1 MQERK
6 EKAPSSLPSLF
17 PRWPVQVAVL
27 FAPGLHS
34 VHSPLA
40 CQARAMLPAPVVETL
55 AQGGAEIRRLPGRGA
70 GGGRAAWILQRQAL
84 LSRPQQ
90 FQRERRESP
99 K

>member
-17 PRWPVQVAVL
+17 PCWPVQVHVL
-27 FAPGLHS
+27 FAPGLRS

-55 AQGGAEIRRLPGRGA
+55 AQCGAEIRRLPGRGA
-70 GGGRAAWILQRQAL
+70 GGWGGSLDPPEAGTAQQA
-84 LSRPQQ
+84 PAV
-90 FQRERRESP
+90 P
-99 K
+99 A